1 MIRRPG
7 RPETISA
14 PAGPLGV
21 TFTVPRILGL
31 LAAGAAVLLLA
42 LNLSVREEKQVRR
55 QVEHRYGVDD
65 PQFARTMG
73 VLLGPGLVEG
83 NQVDTLLNGDEI
95 FPAMLEAIRGARRT
109 ITFETY
115 IYWSGQVGREFAQAL
130 AERARA
136 GVKVHILV
144 DWVGSQKMDEA
155 LLNEMA
161 QAGVEIRRYHALQWY
176 TLDRLNNRTHR
187 KLLVADGRV
196 GFTGGVGIADEWSG
210 NAQDKDH
217 WRDTHYRIRGPA
229 VAQLQAAFLDNWLKV
244 SGQVLHGDDY
254 FPPLAPAGPHRAQ
267 VFKSSPDGGSESMH
281 LMYLLSVA
289 SAKHTIDLAMA
300 YFVPDELA
308 LYALADALRRGVRVR
323 IIMPGEVIDAGAV
336 RSASRALWGPILR
349 AGAELYEYQPTMYHC
364 KVLVVDG
371 LWVSVGSTN
380 FDNRSFRL
388 NDEANLNV
396 LDRGF
401 AQRQAADFER
411 DLARSRRITLAEWE
425 SRPWTE
431 QFKERFFAL
440 FRSQL

>member
-1 MIRRPG
+1 
-7 RPETISA
+7 
-14 PAGPLGV
+14 V
-21 TFTVPRILGL
+21 
-31 LAAGAAVLLLA
+31 
-42 LNLSVREEKQVRR
+42 NLSVREEKQVRR
-55 QVEHRYGVDD
+55 AVEHRYGVDD
-65 PQFARTMG
+65 PQFARSMG
-73 VLLGPGLVEG
+73 VLLGPGLLEG
-83 NQVDTLLNGDEI
+83 NRVETLLNGDEI
-95 FPAMLEAIRGARRT
+95 FPAMLQAIRGARRT

-115 IYWSGQVGREFAQAL
+115 IYWSGEVGKAFADAL

-136 GVKVHILV
+136 GVKVHILL
-144 DWVGSQKMDEA
+144 DWVGTQKMDEA

-161 QAGVEIRRYHALQWY
+161 QAGVEIRRYHALHWY

-187 KLLVADGRV
+187 KILVADGRV

-217 WRDTHYRIRGPA
+217 WRDTHYRIEGPV

-244 SGQVLHGDDY
+244 SGLVIHGDDY
-254 FPPLAPAGPHRAQ
+254 FPPQLAAGSHLAQ

-289 SAKHTIDLAMA
+289 SAKKSIDLAMA
-300 YFVPDELA
+300 YFVPDDLA
-308 LYALADALRRGVRVR
+308 LHALQDALRRGVRVR
-323 IIMPGEVIDAGAV
+323 IIMPGHNIDAQTV
-336 RSASRALWGPILR
+336 RSASRALWGGILR

-371 LWVSVGSTN
+371 LWTSVGSTN

-396 LDRGF
+396 LDAGF
-401 AQRQAADFER
+401 AQRQLADFER
-411 DLARSRRITLAEWE
+411 DLTRSRRITLEEWE
-425 SRPWTE
+425 NRPWTE
-431 QFKERFFAL
+431 KAKERFFAL